1 MTQIRSVGEFHNSP
15 TQIFGANLARECHCR
30 SLRLRVVFQ
39 SKANGVMHIETRN
52 LTKKYLFK
60 TALDDVSMEI
70 EPGQIVCVLG
80 VNGAG
85 KTTLLNC
92 LAGLAIPDGGE
103 VVVDGKEFARDDVEI
118 RRKLHL
124 MPDFPI
130 LFPDQTLMRNL
141 TIMLRLYERDVPG
154 MEHRVVELLKEFDL
168 LAQAR
173 SIMNYLSRGQAYKG
187 ILTGLLAV
195 DPELWLLDEPFA
207 SGMDPNGINALKAH
221 ALDASKRGRT
231 IVYTTQILEIA
242 EKFSTRVCVIHEG
255 QIAAYAPLED
265 LKAEANQSE
274 SVLENLFRDLREAD
288 GQA

>member
-1 MTQIRSVGEFHNSP
+1 
-15 TQIFGANLARECHCR
+15 
-30 SLRLRVVFQ
+30 
-39 SKANGVMHIETRN
+39 MHIETRN

-130 LFPDQTLMRNL
+130 LFPNQTLMRNL

-154 MEHRVVELLKEFDL
+154 ME
-168 LAQAR
+168 
-173 SIMNYLSRGQAYKG
+173 
-187 ILTGLLAV
+187 
-195 DPELWLLDEPFA
+195 
-207 SGMDPNGINALKAH
+207 
-221 ALDASKRGRT
+221 
-231 IVYTTQILEIA
+231 
-242 EKFSTRVCVIHEG
+242 
-255 QIAAYAPLED
+255 
-265 LKAEANQSE
+265 
-274 SVLENLFRDLREAD
+274 
-288 GQA
+288 